1 MRTNGCDIDWSTRHP
16 SLVVFS
22 RCVCVSLSSFVVA
35 LSCSSAHPDQW
46 ISGDW
51 WKETFALWSF
61 LPFLS
66 CLFKSR
72 MGETK
77 SFQNSLSL
85 WRNFFFC
92 SFLESLFLFQQSWLA
107 KCAYTFTG
115 APIFKWLYNFWMQS
129 LWIFWFLFLHFVSL
143 WNTQVSAGER
153 RPLFCAHM
161 WWCEYAVYTTHLHK
175 TGMWKRRQLPI
186 PGNTRIPAWIELVSQ
201 PARIVV

>member
-1 MRTNGCDIDWSTRHP
+1 MRTDGCDIDWSTRHP

-35 LSCSSAHPDQW
+35 LSCGSAHPDQW

-61 LPFLS
+61 LPFS
-66 CLFKSR
+66 CHVFLKVVRAKLNPPRTLFPC
-72 MGETK
+72 GET
-77 SFQNSLSL
+77 FF
-85 WRNFFFC
+85 FFFC
-92 SFLESLFLFQQSWLA
+92 SFLESIFLFQQSWLA
-107 KCAYTFTG
+107 ECAYTFTG
-115 APIFKWLYNFWMQS
+115 APIFKWLYNFWMQF

-161 WWCEYAVYTTHLHK
+161 WWCVYAVIQHTYT
-175 TGMWKRRQLPI
+175 KRGCGSGGSCRS
-186 PGNTRIPAWIELVSQ
+186 PGIHVFPRE
-201 PARIVV
+201 